1 MTTYNAPGLIPGR
14 QNRDRVMAHVYG
26 NLSAKRA
33 KVSIPVGAV
42 ATDIVNFFVLPADCE
57 IIDFFATNDGAN
69 SAATTMNI
77 GLKYAAA
84 AAPTTDQSDADY
96 FLAAYDLNA
105 AGRTR
110 WGNTAVYSLT
120 TNDDYIV
127 QGVVAGVTVATAAAV
142 VEITVFYIYRGNL

>member
-1 MTTYNAPGLIPGR
+1 MTTYNAPGLVSGI

-26 NLSAKRA
+26 NLAVKRA

-57 IIDFFATNDGAN
+57 IIDFFAVNDGAN

-77 GLKYAAA
+77 GLKYATP
-84 AAPTTDQSDADY
+84 AAPSTDQSDADY
-96 FLAAYDLNA
+96 FLAAYDINA

-120 TNDDYIV
+120 TNAEYFV
-127 QGVVAGVTVATAAAV
+127 QGVLAGATVATAAAV
-142 VEITVFYIYRGNL
+142 VEVTVMYVFNGNL